1 MKNWVGV
8 LDICNFHSISGK
20 IHILTHIFQRGWFN
34 HINEKNNGR
43 SLLYHSSQ
51 APWFCCW
58 RDWGIPLVSG
68 WVKQLESEVWFFK
81 GRDPGK
87 LHPRRLTW
95 NLRKHPW
102 KRKIIFQTIIFR
114 FYVNLWGCS
123 CTPWK
128 KSHGDQMEVDG
139 SDDFPFLCSV
149 SFRWTHANFLP
160 SRDPLRLL
168 HLLIKRVDV
177 GRFHTRLVIWM
188 STFMWYLD
196 MLQGSNK
203 YTVYS
208 RYSSI

>member
-1 MKNWVGV
+1 MKKTTAGA
-8 LDICNFHSISGK
+8 SY
-20 IHILTHIFQRGWFN
+20 T
-34 HINEKNNGR
+34 
-43 SLLYHSSQ
+43 
-51 APWFCCW
+51 
-58 RDWGIPLVSG
+58 IPLKRRGFAVGGTEAFRWYRDEWNS
-68 WVKQLESEVWFFK
+68 WKARFDFLK